1 MIKEIDILYKKYN
14 YQGFMFYDDEINLN
28 KIYFENLLLELI
40 KYQKDNNVQFNL
52 RGYTRSDLFNDYQA
66 KLMYNAG
73 FRWLLVGFESGS
85 NRMLKNI
92 NKGCTVEDNTKT
104 FNLARKNNLKIK
116 ALMSIGHPGETYDT
130 IKETIDWLKKVKPD
144 ETDITIVSVYPG
156 SYYFNKSIFVDK
168 NLLLY
173 KNDKTNDLLYI
184 KNIDFLNQSNFYK
197 SKSNEYASYV
207 YTKELSTDEI
217 VDQRLLIEK
226 EIKSL

>member
-1 MIKEIDILYKKYN
+1 M
-14 YQGFMFYDDEINLN
+14 
-28 KIYFENLLLELI
+28 
-40 KYQKDNNVQFNL
+40 
-52 RGYTRSDLFNDYQA
+52 
-66 KLMYNAG
+66 KLP
-73 FRWLLVGFESGS
+73 S
-85 NRMLKNI
+85 NIR
-92 NKGCTVEDNTKT
+92 
-104 FNLARKNNLKIK
+104 
-116 ALMSIGHPGETYDT
+116 
-130 IKETIDWLKKVKPD
+130 
-144 ETDITIVSVYPG
+144 
-156 SYYFNKSIFVDK
+156 FVDK